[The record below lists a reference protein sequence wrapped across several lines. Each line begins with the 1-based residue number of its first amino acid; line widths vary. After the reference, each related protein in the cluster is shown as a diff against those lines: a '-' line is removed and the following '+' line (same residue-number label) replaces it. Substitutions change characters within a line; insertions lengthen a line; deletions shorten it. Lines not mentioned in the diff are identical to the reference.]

1 MGIVLASIE
10 GKFIRCNAR
19 FAEIIGYPAEE
30 LPGMSIR
37 QITHPEDLQGSAE
50 LLQRLANEAGYQPGM
65 EKRYLRKDGSFTWA
79 KITPTIQRDAQ
90 GRILNQLA
98 ILEDISARKLAEEAM
113 RDSQEFAQSTIDAI
127 ASHICV
133 LDETGAIIAVNQV
146 WTQFSSANR
155 RAESVNSLCDSKP
168 DAGTGVDANYLDVC
182 ARAVGPEAK
191 QAAEFAN
198 GIRSVLSGRT
208 GNFSMEYP
216 CHSTFEKRWFLGRV
230 TRFLRHDKPLAVV
243 EHINITARKLA
254 EDETSIARQKAEE
267 ESARAGRLAVEAQKA
282 NIAKTRFLANM
293 SHEIRTPMNGVIG
306 MNQLLLL
313 TSLTPEQRRYVEV
326 AQISGRS
333 LLTLIDDILD
343 HSKIEAGKIVLE
355 NVRFEVGRA
364 VEDVVQLLRVQAS
377 AKGLNIESRISSKCP
392 KWVCGDVHRLRQVL
406 TNLCCNAIKFTQRG
420 GITVDV
426 ELECLSEGAAAVR
439 FSVTDTGIGIPADVV
454 PALFKPFAQAD
465 STTTRR
471 FGGTGLGLAI
481 SKQLV
486 ELMGGSIGVDSQE
499 GHGSTFWFTASFQRA
514 VSDDY
519 VSADYRQKKTA
530 GTPGSAN
537 PPGNGQRILVA
548 EDNSTNREVILAQL
562 KKIGYRPEAVRN
574 GAEAVNAV
582 QRQQYDL
589 VLMDCEMPVMDGY
602 EATSLIHAT
611 HPKMPIIALTASAME
626 SDRDR
631 CLLEGMDDYLSK
643 PVELSQLADVLARW
657 MPVSGPA
664 ATAATV
670 AEATGEPPA
679 AIFDGDSL
687 LRRLMGDREL
697 ARAVLSG
704 FFQDA
709 PCQLQR
715 LRARIDESDHS
726 GLRLQAH
733 TLKGSAATVGAE
745 ALRAVAQAMET
756 AAAAGQLDRYR
767 GLLSDA
773 NKQFESLCTR
783 LVDDGWVTK
792 VDSKTEIEERCDVR
806 T

>member
-1 MGIVLASIE
+1 MKIDDSASWEKRYIRKDGSLRWVRLTVSSQHDSQGGLLHHIAVIEDINSRKLAEDKLLESEERYRTTFEQAAVGIVHTSLE
-10 GKFIRCNAR
+10 GRFMRCNAR
-19 FAEIIGYPAEE
+19 FAEIIGYPQEEVTGLTIQQLTYPEDMAKTIEMLQRSEKGTAGKSGLEKRYIRKDGSLTWVRLSPSIQCDSNGHLLHHVAIFEDINARKDAEKMLLESEERFRQVYEQAPVGIVLVSIEGKLIRCNARFAEIVGYPAEE
-30 LPGMSIR
+30 LPGMTIQ

-406 TNLCCNAIKFTQRG
+406 TNLCGNAIKFTQRG

-439 FSVTDTGIGIPADVV
+439 FSVTDTGIGIPADV
-454 PALFKPFAQAD
+454 A
-465 STTTRR
+465 
-471 FGGTGLGLAI
+471 
-481 SKQLV
+481 
-486 ELMGGSIGVDSQE
+486 
-499 GHGSTFWFTASFQRA
+499 
-514 VSDDY
+514 
-519 VSADYRQKKTA
+519 
-530 GTPGSAN
+530 
-537 PPGNGQRILVA
+537 
-548 EDNSTNREVILAQL
+548 
-562 KKIGYRPEAVRN
+562 
-574 GAEAVNAV
+574 
-582 QRQQYDL
+582 
-589 VLMDCEMPVMDGY
+589 
-602 EATSLIHAT
+602 
-611 HPKMPIIALTASAME
+611 
-626 SDRDR
+626 
-631 CLLEGMDDYLSK
+631 
-643 PVELSQLADVLARW
+643 
-657 MPVSGPA
+657 
-664 ATAATV
+664 
-670 AEATGEPPA
+670 
-679 AIFDGDSL
+679 
-687 LRRLMGDREL
+687 
-697 ARAVLSG
+697 
-704 FFQDA
+704 
-709 PCQLQR
+709 
-715 LRARIDESDHS
+715 
-726 GLRLQAH
+726 
-733 TLKGSAATVGAE
+733 
-745 ALRAVAQAMET
+745 
-756 AAAAGQLDRYR
+756 
-767 GLLSDA
+767 
-773 NKQFESLCTR
+773 
-783 LVDDGWVTK
+783 
-792 VDSKTEIEERCDVR
+792 
-806 T
+806 